1 MELPWIM
8 RIGPLVTAVVAT
20 EPRTVEKCICT
31 PIISRASGT
40 TRDVPPP
47 VLSSVREQG
56 IIPLAES
63 DLFLMRDTYC
73 QNIMCADI
81 DFRSLSKP
89 GYKNRKN
96 YFIKINYCRKLRR
109 TSR

>member
-1 MELPWIM
+1 MEVPWIM

-20 EPRTVEKCICT
+20 DTRTVEKCICT

-73 QNIMCADI
+73 QNIMLVSSFTLILPSWDCDYGI
-81 DFRSLSKP
+81 ILV
-89 GYKNRKN
+89 
-96 YFIKINYCRKLRR
+96 IMIWQ
-109 TSR
+109 

>member
-1 MELPWIM
+1 MEVPWIM
-8 RIGPLVTAVVAT
+8 KIGPLVTAVVAT

-73 QNIMCADI
+73 QNIMLVSSFTLILPSWDC
-81 DFRSLSKP
+81 
-89 GYKNRKN
+89 N
-96 YFIKINYCRKLRR
+96 YGIILVIMIWQ
-109 TSR
+109 